1 MLRIDIRRFIGDRR
15 GNTAILFGLSII
27 PIIFLIGLGMDFSA
41 AANKRL
47 RLNAAADAAA
57 LSAVTPAAMN
67 QTAAQAQSAA
77 QNIFLAQAS
86 MISNLSYSNPTVNI
100 VQNGLTRTVTVN
112 YTAYSNNLFPNV
124 LALLTKTSQTQWT
137 VTGSSTATSSSS
149 PNIDFYLLLNN
160 SPSMSIAAT
169 TAGINTMVANSQ
181 VQGGCAFA
189 CHQTNPGADGLGNP
203 GGVDNYTLAKQL
215 GVVTRIQNL
224 ATATSALMS
233 TASSMQSGSNGSY
246 RMAIYTFADSIKTV
260 QSLTSNLSTAQT
272 AASAIDVIEV
282 CKNNWLTCSNN
293 NNDTDTNFETAMST
307 VNSAMP
313 DPGAGTAGSTPQ
325 EVLFVVTD
333 GVDDEINPNSCSQ
346 KLNANSRCQQP
357 VDTTWCTTVKNR
369 GIRIAV
375 LYTEYLP
382 LPSNS
387 WYKNWIAPFQSQ
399 IGPNLQSCASP
410 GLFFQVTTDDDITAA
425 MQALFK
431 QAVSGARLAQ

>member
-1 MLRIDIRRFIGDRR
+1 MLRIDIRRFTGDRS

-27 PIIFLIGLGMDFSA
+27 PIIFLIGLGLDFSA
-41 AANKRL
+41 AASKRL

-67 QTAAQAQSAA
+67 QTTAQAQTAA

-100 VQNGLTRTVTVN
+100 VQNGLTRTVTVD
-112 YTAYSNNLFPNV
+112 YTAYSNNAFPNV

-137 VTGSSTATSSSS
+137 VSGSSTATSSSS
-149 PNIDFYLLLNN
+149 PNIDFYLLLDN
-160 SPSMSIAAT
+160 SPSMAIAAT
-169 TAGINTMVANSQ
+169 TTGINTMVANSS

-224 ATATSALMS
+224 ASATSALMS
-233 TASSMQSGSNGSY
+233 TATSMQSGSNGSY
-246 RMAIYTFADSIKTV
+246 RMAIYTFADTV
-260 QSLTSNLSTAQT
+260 NTLQSLTSNLSTAQT
-272 AASAIDVIEV
+272 AASTIDVIEV
-282 CKNNWLTCSNN
+282 CKNNWRDCSNN
-293 NNDTDTNFETAMST
+293 NNDTDTDFGTAMT
-307 VNSAMP
+307 AVNSAMP
-313 DPGAGTAGSTPQ
+313 DPGGGTAGSTPQ

-333 GVDDEINPNSCSQ
+333 GVDDAATKTCSQ

-357 VDTTWCTTVKNR
+357 VDTTLCTTVKNR

-387 WYKNWIAPFQSQ
+387 WYKNWIAPF
-399 IGPNLQSCASP
+399 
-410 GLFFQVTTDDDITAA
+410 
-425 MQALFK
+425 
-431 QAVSGARLAQ
+431 